1 LDRDPVILG
10 TGLGKCYPIYQ
21 APVDRLKQSFWRR
34 RKVFYREFWALRD
47 VSLGIRKGETVGL
60 IGSNGS
66 GKSTLLQLV
75 AGVLRPTEGDLRIRG
90 RVSAL
95 LELGAGFNPDCTGR
109 ENVFMNGAIM
119 GIPQREIEKRYDDI
133 LRFADIGP
141 FIDQPVKTYSSGM
154 YVRLAFAVAVHVSPD
169 ILLVDE
175 ALAVGDLRFQQKC
188 IARIRE
194 FCEKGTVLFV
204 SHDPSVIRELC
215 SRVVWLEGGR
225 IRGDGHPREVV
236 DRYLEYMYE
245 GEKEPAGARPPDA
258 AGPGK
263 ESPEDLLRGFL
274 PVDSACRQ
282 FGDRRAVIEAIR
294 VRSRNGTSGVV
305 YSGDPCEIS
314 LYCRAFENVNR
325 PVAGFVIRD
334 RLGRELLAD
343 NTALLKKDLPPFS
356 KGGGYILTFHL
367 DSWPNLREEEYSLTA
382 AVADGSLTDHVQC
395 HYVHDALVIRS
406 VPVRMPGAILSVTKT
421 EISLGEVEGAH
432 ASQFL

>member
-1 LDRDPVILG
+1 
-10 TGLGKCYPIYQ
+10 
-21 APVDRLKQSFWRR
+21 
-34 RKVFYREFWALRD
+34 
-47 VSLGIRKGETVGL
+47 
-60 IGSNGS
+60 
-66 GKSTLLQLV
+66 
-75 AGVLRPTEGDLRIRG
+75 
-90 RVSAL
+90 
-95 LELGAGFNPDCTGR
+95 
-109 ENVFMNGAIM
+109 
-119 GIPQREIEKRYDDI
+119 
-133 LRFADIGP
+133 
-141 FIDQPVKTYSSGM
+141 
-154 YVRLAFAVAVHVSPD
+154 
-169 ILLVDE
+169 
-175 ALAVGDLRFQQKC
+175 
-188 IARIRE
+188 
-194 FCEKGTVLFV
+194 
-204 SHDPSVIRELC
+204 
-215 SRVVWLEGGR
+215 
-225 IRGDGHPREVV
+225 VV
-236 DRYLEYMYE
+236 DQYLKYMYE

-334 RLGRELLAD
+334 RLGRELMAD